1 MNCRV
6 IHVISGAISPIYIRE
21 GNGEQL
27 PPPRNHC

>member
-6 IHVISGAISPIYIRE
+6 IHVISGAILSIYIRE
-21 GNGEQL
+21 GSGEQL